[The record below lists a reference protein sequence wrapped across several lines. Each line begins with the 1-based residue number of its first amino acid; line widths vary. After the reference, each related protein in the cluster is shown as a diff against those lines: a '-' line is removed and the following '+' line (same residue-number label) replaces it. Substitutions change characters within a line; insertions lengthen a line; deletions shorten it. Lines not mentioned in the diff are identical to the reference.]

1 MESRVGMWGALLG
14 FILLQSCLCLLDR
27 ADVSGYEPSDPVPR
41 ADSNL
46 STGGAGFRNPFRK
59 NAGERDPGVVGLEE
73 GEKMSLGGDSSSQ
86 GRPRQP
92 LGVANE
98 PVGQDCRLESWGEVL
113 GITWK
118 HEREFLADLR
128 QSWRKGEGSLSQFG
142 LCPAAPSHLLSSLKN
157 LAAHLQNPREGSK
170 LHTLQPRQERWEG
183 QGLNLEFGVPA
194 HWRPLQDQ
202 LTSALV
208 FYPYRSTLSE
218 AERGVEGLSISFTT
232 ESPSRHNQTACFS
245 PDTRYLVLDAEGLLE
260 NSTHGHPVY
269 RVHLGIHSA
278 DTGSLQQFL
287 IGEDKECNTRMSP
300 TLLVLVDGQ
309 TDSRQDSLSIPPPHH
324 WDSTYEFL
332 TELKGFLS
340 AMLRGENKAPPLQL
354 HVDLD
359 SLQSLPH
366 GHLNTSSE
374 DMALLRQLLESHA
387 PTLFRFPRRLEDL
400 RGHRV
405 ELVLEADLL
414 ELLNTRLTDAVAQ
427 IQRQMELQNHGGL
440 PQLQRLLRGCFH
452 LTQGLGVPP
461 EETPANPRQRQYHSL
476 LLLKALQ
483 TVQSTWDQ
491 RGQRQKP
498 TRQDR
503 SQEHHTDCGLR
514 ELSVSLLEYK
524 HILQPKDL
532 SIGNCQGH
540 CRFPLADSDRY
551 EHNNHAVLLLRQHE
565 RGPGLERA
573 PCCVPVKY
581 REVQVTEITVYGFK
595 VSDKPNMIAV
605 KCGCR

>member
-1 MESRVGMWGALLG
+1 MESRAGMWGVLLG
-14 FILLQSCLCLLDR
+14 FILLQPCLCLLDR
-27 ADVSGYEPSDPVPR
+27 ADVSGNEPSDRVPG

-46 STGGAGFRNPFRK
+46 STEEGKASFRNLFRK
-59 NAGERDPGVVGLEE
+59 NARERDPGVVDLEV
-73 GEKMSLGGDSSSQ
+73 GGDSSSQ
-86 GRPRQP
+86 GGPRQS
-92 LGVANE
+92 LWVTNK
-98 PVGQDCRLESWGEVL
+98 PVVGRDCRQESWDEVL

-118 HEREFLADLR
+118 HERQFLADLR
-128 QSWRKGEGSLSQFG
+128 QSWRKGEGSSSQFG
-142 LCPAAPSHLLSSLKN
+142 LCPAAPSHLLSSLKD
-157 LAAHLQNPREGSK
+157 LAAHLRDPREGSK
-170 LHTLQPRQERWEG
+170 LHTLHPREERWED
-183 QGLNLEFGVPA
+183 QGLHLEFGVPA

-208 FYPYRSTLSE
+208 FYPYGSTLDE
-218 AERGVEGLSISFTT
+218 AERGGEGMSISFAT
-232 ESPSRHNQTACFS
+232 ESPSLHNQTACFS
-245 PDTRYLVLDAEGLLE
+245 TDTRYLVLDAEGLLE

-269 RVHLGIHSA
+269 RVHLGIHSS

-309 TDSRQDSLSIPPPHH
+309 TDSQHDSLSNPPLHRR
-324 WDSTYEFL
+324 DSTYEFL

-340 AMLRGENKAPPLQL
+340 AMLRGENEGAPLQL

-366 GHLNTSSE
+366 GYLNASSE
-374 DMALLRQLLESHA
+374 GGALLRQLLESDA

-405 ELVLEADLL
+405 ELVLEDDLL
-414 ELLNTRLTDAVAQ
+414 DLLNTRLSDTVAQ
-427 IQRQMELQNHGGL
+427 IQRHTELQSHGGL
-440 PQLQRLLRGCFH
+440 AQLQRLLRGCFH
-452 LTQGLGVPP
+452 LTQGPGVPP

-491 RGQRQKP
+491 RGRSQKP

-503 SQEHHTDCGLR
+503 SHGHRADCGLH
-514 ELSVSLLEYK
+514 ELSVSLHEYE

-540 CRFPLADSDRY
+540 CHFPLTDNDRY
-551 EHNNHAVLLLRQHE
+551 QYNNHAVLLLLQHE
-565 RGPGLERA
+565 RDPGLERV
-573 PCCVPVKY
+573 PCCVPVEY
-581 REVQVTEITVYGFK
+581 REIQVAEITGYGIK
-595 VSDKPNMIAV
+595 VSDKPDMIAV
-605 KCGCR
+605 KCSCR